1 MKRIKFIQILCITY
15 VLLFTTSCEHEAEPV
30 QPTLEETNNGEF
42 AVFTFA
48 NGNKLQLIESD
59 EEGDPVIIA
68 IESGSEHNK
77 MFIDFDT
84 HSMLDI
90 YLALTSEKIPV
101 PKVLVDMSKSFQN
114 QKLLE
119 KRQIVP
125 TMNIPVTI
133 KMEGIPEVL
142 LQKYPTNRGFCD
154 GVSADY
160 CVPDAST
167 LIDEWK
173 SGNKYRKI
181 EGYTILLWDSG
192 TAVPHMTVKFKY
204 RKANGSWKENGKAT
218 HTVKRGYGK
227 KVTYIGAS
235 KRKRGSWRY
244 SDDVHEPVWYAH
256 WRGWTDVRN

>member
-1 MKRIKFIQILCITY
+1 MKRIKFIQILCILC
-15 VLLFTTSCEHEAEPV
+15 VLLFITSCENEAEPT
-30 QPTLEETNNGEF
+30 QPTLEETNSGEF

-84 HSMLDI
+84 HSMLDV

-125 TMNIPVTI
+125 TMNIPATI
-133 KMEGIPEVL
+133 EMEKIPESL
-142 LQKYPTNRGFCD
+142 LQKYPANRGFCD
-154 GVSADY
+154 DVSADH
-160 CVPDAST
+160 CEKGENILEDV
-167 LIDEWK
+167 WK
-173 SGNKYRKI
+173 SGSKKRKI
-181 EGYTILLWDSG
+181 DGYTILLWDSG
-192 TAVPHMTVKFKY
+192 TAVPHMTVRFKY
-204 RKANGSWKENGKAT
+204 KKANGSWKENDKAT

-227 KVTYIGAS
+227 KVTYIGGK
-235 KRKRGSWRY
+235 KRYRGSWRLTGT
-244 SDDVHEPVWYAH
+244 PGWYAH